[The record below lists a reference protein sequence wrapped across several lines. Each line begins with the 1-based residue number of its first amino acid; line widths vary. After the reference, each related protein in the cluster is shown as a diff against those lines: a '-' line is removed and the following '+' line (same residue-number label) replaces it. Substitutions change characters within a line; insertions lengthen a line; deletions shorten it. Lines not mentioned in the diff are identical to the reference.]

1 MVTGLLHCRR
11 ETAPPRTARFSACRM
26 DAGGEMVDVEEAL
39 EQIGVLDLVLQL
51 VEQLDL
57 AVHQRLEPHGRD

>member
-1 MVTGLLHCRR
+1 
-11 ETAPPRTARFSACRM
+11 
-26 DAGGEMVDVEEAL
+26 MVDVEEAL